1 MNYTYICYFD
11 QTHNLKTYH
20 MEEIFLLGLN
30 EERTM
35 EPQDPRKAGLKQPRT
50 PSLSFLSEQNCLHN
64 LTLVYGV
71 HVLLIPSLHLRV
83 RA

>member
-30 EERTM
+30 EEGAM

-50 PSLSFLSEQNCLHN
+50 PSLPFLSEPNRLNN
-64 LTLVYGV
+64 LTLVYDV
-71 HVLLIPSLHLRV
+71 HVLLIRSLHLRV

>member
-20 MEEIFLLGLN
+20 MEKIFLLGLN
-30 EERTM
+30 EEGAM
-35 EPQDPRKAGLKQPRT
+35 DPQDPRKAGLKQPRI
-50 PSLSFLSEQNCLHN
+50 PSLPFLSEPNRLHN
-64 LTLVYGV
+64 LTLVYDV